1 MKHIVCTSVLL
12 VVATCVA
19 MAQSDTA
26 TYKAREVVV
35 SAAMGDID
43 IDKVPRTVEVLTADV
58 IKQLPARS
66 VQELLQWL
74 PGVDVRQRGPGG
86 VQADITLRGGG
97 FEQTAVMIDGLRM
110 NDVQTGHH
118 NMNLPLLPQD
128 IERIE
133 IIKGGTSRLFGA
145 NALDGAVN
153 IIPKRGAERGL
164 NVQATLGDFRLRDIQ
179 AGLSFSADDIDHR
192 LSLQAMA
199 TDGARAG
206 ADADVVSA
214 AYSAHSTGSL
224 GSIRAHVGILTRSFG
239 ARGFYTPNFPDA
251 WERTHT
257 QFAGIVYRLPAGES
271 FDVTARFGYRRNE
284 DEFRLKRDTPT
295 FYQNIHQTDQFT
307 GQLVSSYHSSVGRTS
322 LVIDAGTDAI
332 ESTNLGNRNRVRGA
346 VTLDQ
351 SVPLS
356 DDLYVGFGGG
366 MMMFSDRTPIPVGGV
381 DVSYI
386 IAPQS
391 RLYGT
396 LNRSAR
402 IPSYTD
408 LYYSDPVTRGNAA
421 LRLEH
426 ALSAEGGVV
435 YTTGAVQWN
444 GAVYTRWATDMI
456 DYALYTGDV
465 FVAAN
470 IGNVDV
476 TGMEA
481 GMRWRVKDDVAWSPI
496 TYMRLSMNWQSVTNT
511 APVATRYVADVLRFQ
526 GIAEIRAS
534 IPHSPVLFN
543 DITFMVRVL
552 DRMGNLEER
561 LLGTKAVRVVGDAT
575 LTMSAFAPALISFEV
590 TNIWNTPY
598 VEAGWV
604 QMPGRWV
611 RMRVGTTL

>member
-1 MKHIVCTSVLL
+1 MALL
-12 VVATCVA
+12 MVAGLAVA
-19 MAQSDTA
+19 QTDTA
-26 TYKAREVVV
+26 TYQAREVVV
-35 SAAMGDID
+35 SAAMGDVD
-43 IDKVPRTVEVLTADV
+43 IAKVPRTVEVLTAEE
-58 IKQLPARS
+58 IKKLPARS

-133 IIKGGTSRLFGA
+133 IVKGGTSRLFGA

-153 IIPKRGAERGL
+153 IIPKRNGPRSL
-164 NVQATLGDFRLRDIQ
+164 NVQATLGDFQLRDIQ
-179 AGLSFSADDIDHR
+179 AGLAFSSSDIDHR
-192 LSLQAMA
+192 LSLQAMG

-206 ADADVVSA
+206 ADANITSA
-214 AYSAHSTGSL
+214 AYTAHSSGRL

-251 WERTHT
+251 WERTQT
-257 QFAGIVYRLPAGES
+257 QFAGIVYRLPVGES

-332 ESTNLGNRNRVRGA
+332 ESTNLGNHNRVRGA

-351 SVPLS
+351 SMPLT

-366 MMMFSDRTPIPVGGV
+366 VMVFSDRVPIPVGGM
-381 DVSYI
+381 DVSYMLD
-386 IAPQS
+386 ATS
-391 RLYGT
+391 KLYAT
-396 LNRSAR
+396 INRSAR

-408 LYYSDPVTRGNAA
+408 LFYRDPVTRGNEA
-421 LRLEH
+421 LRLEY
-426 ALSAEGGVV
+426 ATTAELGMV
-435 YTTGAVQWN
+435 YAMGSVQWN
-444 GAVYTRWATDMI
+444 GAVFNRWATDMI
-456 DYALYTGDV
+456 DYALDTGTT

-476 TGMEA
+476 AGVEA
-481 GMRWRVKDDVAWSPI
+481 GMRWRIDRDIPSSPI
-496 TYMRLSMNWQSVTNT
+496 TYLRLSMNWQSVTST
-511 APVATRYVADVLRFQ
+511 SPVATRYVADVLRFQ
-526 GIAEIRAS
+526 GIAEVRATL
-534 IPHSPVLFN
+534 PEDLVLFKEAM
-543 DITFMVRVL
+543 FMVRVL
-552 DRMGNLEER
+552 DRMGNLEQR
-561 LLGTKAVRVVGDAT
+561 LLGSSGIRVIGDAT
-575 LTMSAFAPALISFEV
+575 LTMSMFAPALVTLEV

-611 RMRVGTTL
+611 RVRVGTTL

>member
-1 MKHIVCTSVLL
+1 MKTTFCTITLLL
-12 VVATCVA
+12 VAGLA
-19 MAQSDTA
+19 MAQTDTA

-35 SAAMGDID
+35 SAAMGDVD

-133 IIKGGTSRLFGA
+133 IVKGGTSRLFGA

-164 NVQATLGDFRLRDIQ
+164 NVQATLGDYRLRDIQ
-179 AGLSFSADDIDHR
+179 AGLAFSANDVDHR
-192 LSLQAMA
+192 LSLQAMG

-257 QFAGIVYRLPAGES
+257 QFAGIVYRLPVGES
-271 FDVTARFGYRRNE
+271 FDVTARVGYRRNE

-295 FYQNIHQTDQFT
+295 FFQNIHQTDQFT

-332 ESTNLGNRNRVRGA
+332 ESTNLGNHSRVRGA

-356 DDLYVGFGGG
+356 NDVYVGFGGG
-366 MMMFSDRTPIPVGGV
+366 MMVFSDRVPIPVGGV
-381 DVSYI
+381 DVSFMLD
-386 IAPQS
+386 ATS
-391 RLYGT
+391 KLYAT
-396 LNRSAR
+396 INRSAR

-408 LYYSDPVTRGNAA
+408 LFYRDPVTRGNEA
-421 LRLEH
+421 LRLE
-426 ALSAEGGVV
+426 SATTAELGAV
-435 YTTGAVQWN
+435 YAKGSVQWN
-444 GAVYTRWATDMI
+444 GAVFNRWATDMI
-456 DYALYTGDV
+456 DYALDTGTT

-476 TGMEA
+476 AGLEA
-481 GMRWRVKDDVAWSPI
+481 GMRWRIDQDIPSSPI
-496 TYMRLSMNWQSVTNT
+496 THLRLSMNWQSVTST
-511 APVATRYVADVLRFQ
+511 SPVATRYVADVLRFQ
-526 GIAEIRAS
+526 GIAEVRATL
-534 IPHSPVLFN
+534 PQDVLLFKEAM
-543 DITFMVRVL
+543 FMVRVL
-552 DRMGNLEER
+552 DRMGNLEQR
-561 LLGTKAVRVVGDAT
+561 LLGSSGIRVIGDAT
-575 LTMSAFAPALISFEV
+575 LTIARFAPAMITFEV

-611 RMRVGTTL
+611 RVRVGTTL